1 MDGSPALRTTWAA
14 TAERADA
21 VMGARGPRR
30 RLRRGSASR
39 MEAYAGSRSRM
50 RTRRALTQPLGASSF
65 ISKTIVGD
73 SCVRAFQSS
82 RARPTDG
89 SDVSHAGV
97 CDVTLRLKRFA
108 RQCRKSSAHMVRTPR
123 LPARRIHF
131 SIYFHSL
138 RRSTTWHGR
147 ATGTTPKVTPRCWE
161 TCNTHSTRRMG
172 DFRHPSAEPA
182 SPNHAALHSVNPS
195 HVSLVTDSSTA

>member
-1 MDGSPALRTTWAA
+1 
-14 TAERADA
+14 
-21 VMGARGPRR
+21 
-30 RLRRGSASR
+30 

-131 SIYFHSL
+131 SISSV
-138 RRSTTWHGR
+138 RSDEILPLTEAKHDMAR
-147 ATGTTPKVTPRCWE
+147 PR
-161 TCNTHSTRRMG
+161 H
-172 DFRHPSAEPA
+172 RH
-182 SPNHAALHSVNPS
+182 HAKGHPTMLGSMQHTLDTKNG
-195 HVSLVTDSSTA
+195 